1 VKRGERSERVRK
13 SSGGTLGAVKL
24 ENDFAADLS
33 AWSEAVRFDL
43 NDLNRMDA
51 LGGVAT
57 IPGIGMSQVTSQS
70 LGVKWSNGWSRM
82 QSSFGGD
89 CTSFSLRSGA
99 GFLPIELG
107 VDGLLHDDA
116 TDRSSV
122 SVDGIEGSDSLET
135 DLDAMKS
142 LSCSLVLAILPAS
155 SPSQSSGR
163 SSKMSSG
170 ECMFERPPSRSSCL
184 HSSINSSIDICRST
198 GPLRRRFDGGGIDV
212 TASSAATAGGIPFCL

>member
-1 VKRGERSERVRK
+1 MKRGESSERVRR

-57 IPGIGMSQVTSQS
+57 ISEIGVSLTTSQS
-70 LGVKWSNGWSRM
+70 SGVKWSNGWSRM

-89 CTSFSLRSGA
+89 CTNFSLRSGA
-99 GFLPIELG
+99 GFLPIEAG

-122 SVDGIEGSDSLET
+122 SIDGTEGNDSLET
-135 DLDAMKS
+135 DLDTMKS

-163 SSKMSSG
+163 SNKMSSG

-184 HSSINSSIDICRST
+184 HSSINSSIDICRSA

-212 TASSAATAGGIPFCL
+212 TANSAATAGGIPFCL